1 MKRGQSSG
9 SKFSTTTAARVS
21 RRNTELYHI
30 RLIAAGGAV

>member
-9 SKFSTTTAARVS
+9 SVLTDIPTAKVS

-30 RLIAAGGAV
+30 RLIAAGGAA